1 MSEREREASGREHRD
16 EQNHWC
22 LHSRDNRLT
31 LKRVDFGPNPN
42 GSETVLMCLRC
53 IEKHDAEKWI
63 VDPDNIPSK
72 ESFPCEEC
80 EKMVEMEWDDPDAWL
95 WERYYPEGV
104 MCEECWDEVG
114 A

>member
-72 ESFPCEEC
+72 E
-80 EKMVEMEWDDPDAWL
+80 VEIEWDDPD
-95 WERYYPEGV
+95 YYPEGV